1 MSNPAFNYPEFEV
14 TENNADFNRVEFDTV
29 KNQSGS
35 NAFVMTPSKWIE
47 LTKATGIQS
56 KAGRYGGTYAHKD
69 IAIEQM
75 EILTSEHS
83 RRFLGEGEAK

>member
-1 MSNPAFNYPEFEV
+1 MSNPAFNYAEFGV
-14 TENNADFNRVEFDTV
+14 IENDANFNRVEFNTV

-47 LTKATGIQS
+47 LTKATGIRS

-75 EILTSEHS
+75 KILTSEHN
-83 RRFLGEGEAK
+83 RRLLGEGGQA